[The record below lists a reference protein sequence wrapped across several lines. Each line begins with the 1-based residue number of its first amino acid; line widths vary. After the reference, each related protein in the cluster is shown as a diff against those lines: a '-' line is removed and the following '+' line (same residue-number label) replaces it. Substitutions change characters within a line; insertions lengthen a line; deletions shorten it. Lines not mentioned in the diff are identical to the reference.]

1 LGEQAAGN
9 GPIGL
14 LREPLDLRRWNGEVF
29 GGELDFPLGEPGED
43 LDFQRVDRIG
53 QHDPSEPAAQE
64 REVEIAEVSAS
75 EDQGVAGGRSGPDRF
90 GGKNFAGL
98 QVRAPGFA
106 AADGSVADRNLRRQE
121 SAAPRGPGARRQA
134 PFECLKEHRFWR
146 GFSNRGDGR
155 AGAQEMSSAA
165 EF

>member
-1 LGEQAAGN
+1 MGGTGLRGARAVRGKRKLGQQAAGN
-9 GPIGL
+9 GPLGL
-14 LREPLDLRRWNGEVF
+14 LREILDLRGWNGEAF

-75 EDQGVAGGRSGPDRF
+75 EDQGAAGGRTGPDGF
-90 GGKNFAGL
+90 CGEFFAGL

-121 SAAPRGPGARRQA
+121 SAAP
-134 PFECLKEHRFWR
+134 
-146 GFSNRGDGR
+146 
-155 AGAQEMSSAA
+155 
-165 EF
+165 